1 MIDLEFIRSFFP
13 PVIAKESRFDRYMLK
28 EYLQL
33 LILDHLAATPYIN
46 KVSFI
51 GGTNLR
57 LIQGIDRFS
66 EDLDFDCKDLSEDE
80 FMAMTDSVVQY
91 LRQNNVEVETR
102 DKPNPH
108 LTAYR
113 RNLYFPQML
122 FDLGLTGHRDERLL
136 LKIEAQD
143 QVTEQRVPSELARK
157 WPSRDG
163 TRQSQSVQYQPVVA
177 NVNRMGFFFGIQVPP
192 VDVLCAMKFAAILA
206 RQKGRDFY
214 DAIFLLSKTKPN
226 MDFLLARTGIASLEE
241 LKTTIIERLK
251 EIDLNHKKRDFMHL
265 LFNESNA
272 DRILQF
278 PAVVSSM

>member
-13 PVIAKESRFDRYMLK
+13 PAIARESRFDRYMLK

-33 LILDHLAATPYIN
+33 LILDHLATTPYIN

-80 FMAMTDSVVQY
+80 FMAMTDSVVLY
-91 LRQNNVEVETR
+91 LRQNDVEVETR

-108 LTAYR
+108 LTAFR

-122 FDLGLTGHRDERLL
+122 FDLELTGHRDERLL

-143 QVTEQRVPSELARK
+143 Q
-157 WPSRDG
+157 G
-163 TRQSQSVQYQPVVA
+163 IQYRPVVA

-226 MDFLLARTGIASLEE
+226 LDFLLARTGITSIEE
-241 LKTTIIERLK
+241 LKATIAEQLQ
-251 EIDLNHKKRDFMHL
+251 EIDLNHKRRDFMHL

-278 PAVVSSM
+278 PQVVASI

>member
-13 PVIAKESRFDRYMLK
+13 PAIARESRFDRYMLK

-33 LILDHLAATPYIN
+33 LILDHLATTPYIN

-66 EDLDFDCKDLSEDE
+66 EDLDFDCKDLSEPE
-80 FMAMTDSVVQY
+80 FMAMTDSVVQF
-91 LRQNNVEVETR
+91 LRHNNLEVETR

-122 FDLGLTGHRDERLL
+122 FNLGLTGHREERLL

-143 QVTEQRVPSELARK
+143 QGIE
-157 WPSRDG
+157 
-163 TRQSQSVQYQPVVA
+163 YQPVVA
-177 NVNRMGFFFGIQVPP
+177 NVNKMGFFFSVQVPP
-192 VDVLCAMKFAAILA
+192 LDVLCAMKFAAILA

-214 DAIFLLSKTKPN
+214 DAIFLLSKTTPN
-226 MDFLLARTGIASLEE
+226 LDFLRTSAGISSVEE
-241 LKTTIIERLK
+241 LKSIISERLK

-272 DRILQF
+272 DRILHF
-278 PAVVSSM
+278 PEIVAESLRHPIP

>member
-1 MIDLEFIRSFFP
+1 MIDLDFIRSFFP
-13 PVIAKESRFDRYMLK
+13 PVIARESRFDRYMLK

-33 LILDHLAATPYIN
+33 LILDHLATTPDIN

-80 FMAMTDSVVQY
+80 FMAMTDSVVLY

-143 QVTEQRVPSELARK
+143 Q
-157 WPSRDG
+157 G
-163 TRQSQSVQYQPVVA
+163 VQYLPVVA
-177 NVNRMGFFFGIQVPP
+177 NINRMGFFFGIQVPP

-214 DAIFLLSKTKPN
+214 DTIFLLSKTKPN
-226 MDFLLARTGIASLEE
+226 MDFLLARTGITSIEE
-241 LKTTIIERLK
+241 LKATIAEQLQ
-251 EIDLNHKKRDFMHL
+251 EIDLNHKRRDFMHL

-278 PAVVSSM
+278 PQVVASI

>member
-1 MIDLEFIRSFFP
+1 MIDIEYIRSFFP
-13 PVIAKESRFDRYMLK
+13 TAIARESRFDRYMLK

-33 LILDHLAATPYIN
+33 LILDHLVTTPCFG
-46 KVSFI
+46 KLAFI

-66 EDLDFDCKDLSEDE
+66 EDLDFDCKDLSEAD
-80 FMAMTDSVVQY
+80 FMVMTDSVVQY
-91 LRQNNVEVETR
+91 LRLNNVEVETR
-102 DKPNPH
+102 DNPNPR
-108 LTAYR
+108 LTAFR

-122 FDLGLTGHRDERLL
+122 FNLGLTGHRDERLL
-136 LKIEAQD
+136 VKIEAQD
-143 QVTEQRVPSELARK
+143 QGMT
-157 WPSRDG
+157 
-163 TRQSQSVQYQPVVA
+163 YQPVVA
-177 NVNRMGFFFGIQVPP
+177 NINKMGFFFGVQVPP

-226 MDFLLARTGIASLEE
+226 MDFIKARTGISSVEE
-241 LKTTIIERLK
+241 LKLALSQRLQDV
-251 EIDLNHKKRDFMHL
+251 DLNQKKRDFAHL

-278 PAVVSSM
+278 KEIIATL

>member
-1 MIDLEFIRSFFP
+1 MIDIEYIRSFFP
-13 PVIAKESRFDRYMLK
+13 PTIARESRFDRYMLK

-33 LILDHLAATPYIN
+33 LILDYLATTPYIN
-46 KVSFI
+46 KVVFI

-80 FMAMTDSVVQY
+80 FMAMTDSVVLY

-108 LTAYR
+108 LTAFR

-143 QVTEQRVPSELARK
+143 Q
-157 WPSRDG
+157 G
-163 TRQSQSVQYQPVVA
+163 VQYQPVVA

-192 VDVLCAMKFAAILA
+192 LDVLCAMKFAAILD

-214 DAIFLLSKTKPN
+214 DVIFLLSKTKPN
-226 MDFLLARTGIASLEE
+226 MDFLKARVGISTSEE
-241 LKTTIIERLK
+241 LKATIAEQLK

-265 LFNESNA
+265 LFNGANA
-272 DRILQF
+272 DRIQQF
-278 PAVVSSM
+278 EEVVAAI